1 MLIQP
6 DFAQASKLLH
16 DGTLALSRVEANGI
30 RIDEQR
36 LDLSISRLRGK
47 IARTEESLKSSE
59 VWSEWRKIYGDKA
72 KIGGREQLASV
83 LSKMGIATFSTN
95 EETHRVIADE
105 EVLSHV
111 NHPFV
116 KTWCGLEK
124 KKKLA
129 NTYLAG
135 IKREVVGGFLHCMY
149 GLNTAITYRSSSE
162 LINFQN
168 LPIRDPKS
176 GKLIRSCFIPR
187 DGHVLVEI
195 DYSGI
200 EVRIAACYNEDP
212 VLIDYISDASK
223 DMHRDMAAKI
233 YCCTKDQVNK
243 LTRYFSKNQF
253 VFPEFYGSY
262 YIDCARNIWEMIDR
276 HHLEV
281 EGTPL
286 YDWLARKGINK
297 LGACDPKKSPRQGTF
312 EHHIKEVEEQFWNVF
327 NVYASW
333 KKRWY
338 KQYLRE
344 GRFAT
349 LFGFLI
355 QGIMKR
361 NEAINYPIQSTAFHC
376 LLWSLIQLE
385 KSLRMRKMRTK
396 IVGQIHDSI
405 VSDVPIN
412 ELDDY
417 LVLASSIMTRRIRKG
432 RDWLVVPLEVE
443 AEACGEKETWHQK
456 KKIAIP
462 TN

>member
-1 MLIQP
+1 
-6 DFAQASKLLH
+6 
-16 DGTLALSRVEANGI
+16 
-30 RIDEQR
+30 
-36 LDLSISRLRGK
+36 
-47 IARTEESLKSSE
+47 
-59 VWSEWRKIYGDKA
+59 
-72 KIGGREQLASV
+72 
-83 LSKMGIATFSTN
+83 
-95 EETHRVIADE
+95 
-105 EVLSHV
+105 
-111 NHPFV
+111 
-116 KTWCGLEK
+116 
-124 KKKLA
+124 
-129 NTYLAG
+129 
-135 IKREVVGGFLHCMY
+135 MY
-149 GLNTAITYRSSSE
+149 GLNKAITYRSASE
-162 LINFQN
+162 LVNFQN

-176 GKLIRSCFIPR
+176 GKLIRSLFIPR

-212 VLIDYISDASK
+212 VLVDYISDPTK

-262 YIDCARNIWEMIDR
+262 YIDCARNIWEMIKR

-286 YDWLARKGINK
+286 YRWLEQRGIYK
-297 LGACDPKKSPRQGTF
+297 LGACDPKKTPRKGTF
-312 EHHIKEVEEQFWNVF
+312 EHHIKEVEEQFWQVF

-344 GRFAT
+344 GQFAT

-396 IVGQIHDSI
+396 IIGQIHDSI
-405 VSDVPIN
+405 VADVPVN

-417 LVLASSIMTRRIRKG
+417 LVLASSIMTERIRKE
-432 RDWLVVPLEVE
+432 RDWLIVPLEVE
-443 AEACGEKETWHQK
+443 AEACGVGESWHHK